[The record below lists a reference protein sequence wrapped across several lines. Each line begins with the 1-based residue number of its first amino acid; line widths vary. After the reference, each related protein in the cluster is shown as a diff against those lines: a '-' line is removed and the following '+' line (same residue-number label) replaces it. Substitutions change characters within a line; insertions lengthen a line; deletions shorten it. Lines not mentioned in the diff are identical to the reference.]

1 MMKEKKCV
9 YYDKHKWP
17 NVVLY
22 RKGWLE
28 RMFKYKKNM
37 KDFTGDMLEV
47 IVEPEL
53 KYGKK
58 ESVQVKYDECYFY
71 ANDGQ
76 RRI

>member
-1 MMKEKKCV
+1 
-9 YYDKHKWP
+9 
-17 NVVLY
+17 
-22 RKGWLE
+22 GWLE

-58 ESVQVKYDECYFY
+58 ESVQLE
-71 ANDGQ
+71 Q
-76 RRI
+76 RAIPIFEILHPGC